1 MLAALVG
8 TPVALNSGPSK
19 QRRSLP
25 VREREMVHMATSS
38 SRMMNA
44 YGCTCNKMGIITQI
58 FWVYFAGFRDACCV
72 HRAYFFCRRSQKVF
86 LRTVQC
92 FLLNGFIF
100 LGIYFFI
107 EKLVTPMVHRILA
120 FPFGEK
126 QHIGSPVIETYL
138 LYLCQMGHPV
148 REMMETRQFF
158 IQYWDLVA
166 QPLREGLQHMFD
178 TGSMPQSMSSGII
191 SLIPKGGDAFTLIS
205 ARLMFDTGSMPQSM
219 SSGII
224 SLIPKGGDAFTLRQ
238 WRPITLISARLRPFL
253 PDLIHLS
260 QTGFVQDRSI
270 LDNVATF
277 SVAMEWARQME
288 QPTSIML
295 LDFEKAYDRV
305 DWAFLEGTL
314 SRMGFPLPWIWG
326 IFALYRSA
334 TAAVTIGG
342 HVGRRCSLSQLGL
355 LVLPLYGLS
364 YVASCIWY
372 NEIARNAFTVLE
384 GNTYDDNKANPQQ
397 MQTSQRKGNESA
409 SGLDGMLFS
418 AGEQTYSVLML
429 LIFYFEV
436 RAATAVPYLG
446 KFLMFPLRSWLYA
459 YYFFDYAWG
468 YAKWSLEK
476 RLMFFETNWAF
487 FAGFGSPCVL
497 ATLPLTGLVQDGVLA
512 FLFPLFVLVAF
523 GSHPEKLVAA
533 YNVPQSQMPRIPI
546 FYLTS
551 VLMNKLFLT
560 SKMAYELFGRV
571 THIKQE
577 S

>member
-1 MLAALVG
+1 MLAAS
-8 TPVALNSGPSK
+8 VALNSGPSK

-25 VREREMVHMATSS
+25 ACESEMVHMATSS

-107 EKLVTPMVHRILA
+107 EKLVAPIVHRILA

-138 LYLCQMGHPV
+138 LYLCQ
-148 REMMETRQFF
+148 
-158 IQYWDLVA
+158 
-166 QPLREGLQHMFD
+166 
-178 TGSMPQSMSSGII
+178 
-191 SLIPKGGDAFTLIS
+191 
-205 ARLMFDTGSMPQSM
+205 
-219 SSGII
+219 
-224 SLIPKGGDAFTLRQ
+224 
-238 WRPITLISARLRPFL
+238 
-253 PDLIHLS
+253 
-260 QTGFVQDRSI
+260 
-270 LDNVATF
+270 
-277 SVAMEWARQME
+277 
-288 QPTSIML
+288 
-295 LDFEKAYDRV
+295 
-305 DWAFLEGTL
+305 
-314 SRMGFPLPWIWG
+314 
-326 IFALYRSA
+326 
-334 TAAVTIGG
+334 
-342 HVGRRCSLSQLGL
+342 GL

-372 NEIARNAFTVLE
+372 NEIARNAFIVLE

-397 MQTSQRKGNESA
+397 MQTSQRKGNQSA

-446 KFLMFPLRSWLYA
+446 KFLLFPLRSWLYA

-523 GSHPEKLVAA
+523 GSHPEKVVAG
-533 YNVPQSQMPRIPI
+533 YSVPKSQMPRIPI
-546 FYLTS
+546 FYLIS

-571 THIKQE
+571 THTKQE
-577 S
+577 A